1 MPSTEPIPPGSD
13 GPSKRGIGAIETGL
27 TIIDVLAS
35 SAGPMQ
41 LKEIAAKAGMP
52 PAKVHRYLASFIT
65 AGMVSQS
72 GRSGRYDLG
81 PMAMRLGAVALSRF
95 DVIETACAGLQQ
107 LRDDVRATCFV
118 TGWSDKGPVILR
130 WEDSQR
136 PVTVIVQ
143 VGSTMPLLTSATGR
157 AFLAFLPRESTG
169 QLVAHEMAV
178 DEDLSDYDEDRIQ
191 DLVDQTRAAGLGR
204 TDGEFQP
211 GISALAAPL
220 TDPFGRMIGAVAA
233 LGRSGEFDGATDGA
247 VAKVLREF
255 AKNLGTTA

>member
-1 MPSTEPIPPGSD
+1 MPGTEPIPPGSD

-35 SAGPMQ
+35 AAGSMQ
-41 LKEIAAKAGMP
+41 LKDIAAKAGMP
-52 PAKVHRYLASFIT
+52 PAKVHRYLASFIS

-95 DVIETACAGLQQ
+95 DVIETACSGLKQ

-157 AFLAFLPRESTG
+157 AFLAHLPRESTG
-169 QLVAHEMAV
+169 KLVARELAADV
-178 DEDLSDYDEDRIQ
+178 ADYDEDRIQ
-191 DLVDQTRAAGLGR
+191 DLIDHTRAAGLGR

-220 TDPFGRMIGAVAA
+220 TDPFGHMVGAVAA

-247 VAKVLREF
+247 VANVLREF
-255 AKNLGTTA
+255 AKNLGTVA